1 MVVTLNLTDDQ
12 VIGLLKQLPVE
23 RQRAIVSVI
32 IKDWLDWGEL
42 SRYGEERARATAAKR
57 GRNWNTMTSD
67 EREAFIDE
75 LVHEDRK

>member
-1 MVVTLNLTDDQ
+1 VAGTAHNRLHDRLA
-12 VIGLLKQLPVE
+12 G
-23 RQRAIVSVI
+23 QRAIVSVI

-57 GRNWNTMTSD
+57 GRNWNAMTAD